1 MCVVDH
7 GFLKRT
13 VIDRKIGYGN
23 VHSHPLSVALY
34 VLVIDASKLVKSW
47 GGGGGGVASNAERL
61 VKENDLKLFD
71 VIENLLSIKFTVS
84 VKR

>member
-1 MCVVDH
+1 MYVVDH

-13 VIDRKIGYGN
+13 DIDGKIGYGN
-23 VHSHPLSVALY
+23 VQTSSVSCF
-34 VLVIDASKLVKSW
+34 VRDRCEQASEEL
-47 GGGGGGVASNAERL
+47 GEGGGVASTAERL
-61 VKENDLKLFD
+61 VKENYLKLFD

>member
-1 MCVVDH
+1 M
-7 GFLKRT
+7 K
-13 VIDRKIGYGN
+13 N
-23 VHSHPLSVALY
+23 
-34 VLVIDASKLVKSW
+34 W
-47 GGGGGGVASNAERL
+47 GGGEGGGVASNAERL